1 MRIKKNG
8 KTINLTEADIKK
20 LKNTL
25 LKEQNPDELKKLI
38 DNYALKK
45 NPKELE
51 KLTDVQIKTEIGD
64 QNLTPEQIESI
75 RALIKNAQ
83 QGGGSVKPGIIG
95 KIQTPQTSESV
106 IKIKKGG
113 DTFILTEND
122 IKKLN
127 KSLILKEQSGSLFQG
142 DDLCDI
148 LCENKLAKVGSK
160 GDGIGQLQ
168 NGLHSGRGKA
178 PYNKKYNDKYGGGGM
193 SEKCGTS
200 EDACDDWFDRHTRD
214 AVIEFQ
220 QEYFDDTNEHDG
232 VVGPNTLN
240 AMIEVGM
247 IDLKCDCPD
256 QEQGDGVE
264 GPCICLDNLSKEDR
278 DILIKEKILNSL
290 QVKGCFC
297 HKGLERFIDYSSNG
311 EQLYLPRSGRPTDVV
326 RYGGIKVYKNKA
338 QCVQKGC
345 TNLRGTK
352 PGDPGGPGEGQD
364 KSWSVDECMVVK
376 ECIKKIWS
384 REGTIA
390 GQHAGGNEWEQLKEC
405 LTKKGIYIKREIELK
420 PITKDIPKDLY
431 DKLTQRKF

>member
-20 LKNTL
+20 LTKSI

-113 DTFILTEND
+113 DTFNLTESD

-127 KSLILKEQSGSLFQG
+127 VFLLTEQRAGIIQQG
-142 DDLCDI
+142 DTDFCLIVCDV
-148 LCENKLAKVGSK
+148 KHA
-160 GDGIGQLQ
+160 
-168 NGLHSGRGKA
+168 
-178 PYNKKYNDKYGGGGM
+178 KYGSNGEMVKKIQHLLAANGFNEEFVGGGM
-193 SEKCGTS
+193 ESGC
-200 EDACDDWFDRHTRD
+200 DAEWPVCDGKFRKHTKDAVEEFQTNNKLKPDGIVGPLTLKKMCELLMSTHSLMKKPLCPDCNCDDQRPG
-214 AVIEFQ
+214 APVKE
-220 QEYFDDTNEHDG
+220 
-232 VVGPNTLN
+232 L
-240 AMIEVGM
+240 
-247 IDLKCDCPD
+247 PD
-256 QEQGDGVE
+256 QGD
-264 GPCICLDNLSKEDR
+264 
-278 DILIKEKILNSL
+278 
-290 QVKGCFC
+290 
-297 HKGLERFIDYSSNG
+297 
-311 EQLYLPRSGRPTDVV
+311 
-326 RYGGIKVYKNKA
+326 
-338 QCVQKGC
+338 
-345 TNLRGTK
+345 
-352 PGDPGGPGEGQD
+352 GQD

-384 REGTIA
+384 REGTTY
-390 GQHAGGNEWEQLKEC
+390 GNEWEQLKEC
-405 LTKKGIYIKREIELK
+405 LTKRGIYIKREIELNK
-420 PITKDIPKDLY
+420 KDIPKNLY
-431 DKLTQRKF
+431 DKLTLR

>member
-8 KTINLTEADIKK
+8 KTINLTEND
-20 LKNTL
+20 
-25 LKEQNPDELKKLI
+25 LKKI
-38 DNYALKK
+38 VKK
-45 NPKELE
+45 QNTPK
-51 KLTDVQIKTEIGD
+51 K
-64 QNLTPEQIESI
+64 IEE
-75 RALIKNAQ
+75 
-83 QGGGSVKPGIIG
+83 G
-95 KIQTPQTSESV
+95 V
-106 IKIKKGG
+106 IKIKKGS

-168 NGLHSGRGKA
+168 NALHSGRGKA
-178 PYNKKYNDKYGGGGM
+178 PFNKKYNDKYGGGGM

-220 QEYFDDTNEHDG
+220 KEYFDDTNEHDG
-232 VVGPNTLN
+232 IVGPNTLN

-247 IDLKCDCPD
+247 IDLKCDCPEE
-256 QEQGDGVE
+256 EQGDGIE

-297 HKGLERFIDYSSNG
+297 HKGLERFIDYSSTG
-311 EQLYLPRSGRPTDVV
+311 SEQLYLPRYGRPTPDVV
-326 RYGGIKVYKNKA
+326 GYGGIKVYKNKA
-338 QCVQKGC
+338 QCIQKGC

-352 PGDPGGPGEGQD
+352 PGDPGTPGGPGEDIIEGLDCDTIQA
-364 KSWSVDECMVVK
+364 
-376 ECIKKIWS
+376 CIAKILKTQGLVGEK
-384 REGTIA
+384 R
-390 GQHAGGNEWEQLKEC
+390 GNKWEIFLRCIGYNPQ
-405 LTKKGIYIKREIELK
+405 
-420 PITKDIPKDLY
+420 KDIPVGKREKDIPPGYYKPLAENI
-431 DKLTQRKF
+431 KKKRKK

>member
-8 KTINLTEADIKK
+8 KTINLTEND
-20 LKNTL
+20 
-25 LKEQNPDELKKLI
+25 LKKI
-38 DNYALKK
+38 VKK
-45 NPKELE
+45 QNTPTKSKKSTPK
-51 KLTDVQIKTEIGD
+51 K
-64 QNLTPEQIESI
+64 IEE
-75 RALIKNAQ
+75 
-83 QGGGSVKPGIIG
+83 G
-95 KIQTPQTSESV
+95 V

-264 GPCICLDNLSKEDR
+264 GPCICLDNLGKEDR

-326 RYGGIKVYKNKA
+326 GYGGIKVYKNKA
-338 QCVQKGC
+338 QCIQKGC

-352 PGDPGGPGEGQD
+352 PGDPGNPGGPGGGQD

-420 PITKDIPKDLY
+420 PIKKDIPKKDLY
-431 DKLTQRKF
+431 DKLKDIPKDIYDKLTL